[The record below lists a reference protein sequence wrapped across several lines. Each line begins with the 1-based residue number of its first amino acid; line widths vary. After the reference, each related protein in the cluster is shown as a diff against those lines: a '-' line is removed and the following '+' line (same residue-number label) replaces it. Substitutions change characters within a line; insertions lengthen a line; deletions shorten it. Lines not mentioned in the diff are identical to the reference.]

1 MAVEGIIFD
10 HDGTLVDS
18 EYIHFTI
25 WQRLLE
31 EFSISFTQDEYL
43 THYIGVPTLQ
53 AARHIIDTYSLDLSA
68 EKLYEKNFSLTMK
81 TLGNEPA
88 PLMPGVEQVLDH
100 CRAAGVRIAI
110 ASGASR
116 SEIFTSILGHT
127 CLNNIN
133 LVSCREDVPR
143 NKPAPDVYL
152 LALSKLALNSTQCV
166 AIEDSQNGVK
176 SAVAAG
182 LHCIAVPNEFSH
194 SQDFRQAHFVA
205 DNLLHA
211 WEYLQTL

>member
-25 WQRLLE
+25 WQRLLAE
-31 EFSISFTQDEYL
+31 YAIEFTQEEYL
-43 THYIGVPTLQ
+43 AHYIGVPTLQ
-53 AARHIIDTYSLDLSA
+53 AAQHIIATHSLEMSA
-68 EKLYEKNFSLTMK
+68 EKLYEKNFSLTMRA
-81 TLGNEPA
+81 LGSEPA
-88 PLMPGVEQVLDH
+88 PLMPGVAQVIEN
-100 CRAAGVRIAI
+100 CRTAGKRVAI

-116 SEIFTSILGHT
+116 SEIFTSILGHS

-133 LVSCREDVPR
+133 IISCREDVPR

-166 AIEDSQNGVK
+166 AIEDSYNGVK
-176 SAVAAG
+176 SAVTAG
-182 LHCIAVPNEFSH
+182 LHCIAVPNQFSQ
-194 SQDFRQAHFVA
+194 SQDFSQANFIA
-205 DNLLHA
+205 DNLLDA
-211 WEYLQTL
+211 WHYIQQL